1 MAVAGQLQGSCRAVA
16 GQFRIHLV
24 ARGRLREV
32 DEDVRDATWPQMR
45 TYDRVRVA
53 THHTQ
58 VGDALQHHRT
68 RGEQLGTISSDQAQ
82 PRPQARP
89 SWPITAI
96 TANIN
101 QGGSGLISTPAPP
114 PPHSNGSSG
123 LISPP
128 APKSKRSVC
137 PPAGPCARRSSRL
150 DHDAVRWLPNSLS
163 PHQQVPARPPIP
175 LCPRPL
181 RA

>member
-1 MAVAGQLQGSCRAVA
+1 MASDANARSRARRHPLHTGWGRA
-16 GQFRIHLV
+16 AASSN
-24 ARGRLREV
+24 ARGTIGHNQQPSE
-32 DEDVRDATWPQMR
+32 TIGHNQ
-45 TYDRVRVA
+45 
-53 THHTQ
+53 Q
-58 VGDALQHHRT
+58 QS
-68 RGEQLGTISSDQAQ
+68 GEGNNWAQSAAISSNQDHKQ
-82 PRPQARP
+82 RLARP

-101 QGGSGLISTPAPP
+101 QRWFWVDQHPAPP
-114 PPHSNGSSG
+114 PSNGSSG